1 MNKKIVMWAAVIA
14 LVSGPALTLRAQEG
28 PGDEEEIEVSE
39 GGPGRSGMRP
49 GMRGEMDGPDQ
60 SEMRPGM
67 RGGMKGGMGR
77 EKMQIKIKKFREGK
91 GEGGPGLM
99 EEEIMAVITK
109 HDPAFA
115 KKLGNLREM
124 APGKYKMV
132 LQMSGKMIGMAKME
146 QDESLEKDAVRG
158 MSLEFESK
166 ELALK
171 YDKASDAEKK
181 TIKDSLRGILAEL
194 FDLKTKGQELRVKRM
209 EKEMGKLRKNLES
222 RKANKDKIVGQRLE
236 QMTGEGY
243 GW

>member
-99 EEEIMAVITK
+99 EDEIMAVISK

-132 LQMSGKMIGMAKME
+132 LQMSGKMLGMARME
-146 QDESLEKDAVRG
+146 QDESLEKDVVRG

-166 ELALK
+166 ELSLK

-209 EKEMGKLRKNLES
+209 EKEMAKLRKSLES

>member
-1 MNKKIVMWAAVIA
+1 MNKQIVMWAAVIA

-28 PGDEEEIEVSE
+28 PGDEEEIEITE
-39 GGPGRSGMRP
+39 GGPGGPEMRP
-49 GMRGEMDGPDQ
+49 GMRGEMGGPGR

-67 RGGMKGGMGR
+67 RGGMGQ

-99 EEEIMAVITK
+99 EDEIMAVITK

-166 ELALK
+166 ELSLK
-171 YDKASDAEKK
+171 YDKASDADKK

-236 QMTGEGY
+236 QLTGEGY

>member
-28 PGDEEEIEVSE
+28 PGDEEEIEVNES
-39 GGPGRSGMRP
+39 GPGRPEMRP
-49 GMRGEMDGPDQ
+49 GMRGEMGGPEQ
-60 SEMRPGM
+60 SEMRP
-67 RGGMKGGMGR
+67 GMKGGMGR

-209 EKEMGKLRKNLES
+209 EKEMAKLRKSLES

>member
-99 EEEIMAVITK
+99 EDEIMAVITK